1 MLQRQNR
8 NDAYVIGRLKPDVS
22 IAQAQAQFATIG
34 QRIALAYPEGNDG
47 VRPVLVPLR
56 DHLARGAQAQQ
67 LLLLGAVAMLLLIT
81 CVNVANLLLARA
93 ASRDREMAV
102 RTAIGASRWQIIRQL
117 LTESLLLALGGGAL
131 GCLLG
136 AWGNDFAQ
144 RLIPW
149 ELQPIA
155 GDAGF
160 DGRVLLFVLGVTVL
174 TGVGFGLAPAW
185 RLSHADPNDALKN
198 TPRLVNT
205 WLGRFRLANALVVAQ
220 VALALMLLIGAG
232 LMIRSLQRLTAV
244 NPGFQPAQVLTVQ
257 PAPPSMQE
265 FSHDPLAT
273 TRYYEAML
281 ENVLRL
287 PAVQSAGFIAG
298 LPFTSAQ
305 AGANFFRTDRPLPSG
320 TGFPFTHTHTVTT
333 DYFRTMGIPLLRG
346 RLLSGREPI
355 PALQTGVGL
364 TPENNAKAVRAI
376 VLEVVISQRM
386 AELYWP
392 DEDPLGKRF
401 QLGFPEMNLPVAE
414 IVGVVGNTTQNGL
427 DQAPPSEAYL
437 SIRQFPTPMPM
448 HLVLR
453 SSLDLG
459 ALAPLVRTA
468 IAEVAKDKPILD
480 LKPMTARIDES
491 VDRRRFNLTLFAFF
505 AGCALLLAALG
516 LYGVLGFVVSRRTR
530 ELGLRMALGAQRGH
544 VLGNVLWRGFALV
557 LLGSGIGL
565 GGAWALS
572 RLIESQLFGTAR
584 TDPFTYAAAAALLLL
599 VALVA
604 CVIPARR
611 ATRINPIEALR
622 AD

>member
-1 MLQRQNR
+1 MKFAFRQLIRSPGFTALTLLMLALGIGATTAIFSLVNATFLRPLPYPEPGQLVYLQEGNARGDTISTSYPNFLDWQAQQDTFSGLGLFRIDRRTFKSTDSTEQIALAYVSGDFFSVLGARVTLGRPLTAADDKPGADRVIWLTHETWQQRFASAPDAVGRTVSIGDQAFTVAGILSPEFRFQRRIEFVAAIAPEAGSLFMLQRQNR

-67 LLLLGAVAMLLLIT
+67 PLLLGAVAMLLLIT

-281 ENVLRL
+281 ENVLR
-287 PAVQSAGFIAG
+287 QSE
-298 LPFTSAQ
+298 
-305 AGANFFRTDRPLPSG
+305 
-320 TGFPFTHTHTVTT
+320 
-333 DYFRTMGIPLLRG
+333 Y
-346 RLLSGREPI
+346 
-355 PALQTGVGL
+355 
-364 TPENNAKAVRAI
+364 
-376 VLEVVISQRM
+376 
-386 AELYWP
+386 
-392 DEDPLGKRF
+392 
-401 QLGFPEMNLPVAE
+401 
-414 IVGVVGNTTQNGL
+414 
-427 DQAPPSEAYL
+427 
-437 SIRQFPTPMPM
+437 
-448 HLVLR
+448 
-453 SSLDLG
+453 
-459 ALAPLVRTA
+459 
-468 IAEVAKDKPILD
+468 
-480 LKPMTARIDES
+480 
-491 VDRRRFNLTLFAFF
+491 
-505 AGCALLLAALG
+505 
-516 LYGVLGFVVSRRTR
+516 
-530 ELGLRMALGAQRGH
+530 
-544 VLGNVLWRGFALV
+544 
-557 LLGSGIGL
+557 
-565 GGAWALS
+565 
-572 RLIESQLFGTAR
+572 
-584 TDPFTYAAAAALLLL
+584 
-599 VALVA
+599 
-604 CVIPARR
+604 
-611 ATRINPIEALR
+611 
-622 AD
+622 